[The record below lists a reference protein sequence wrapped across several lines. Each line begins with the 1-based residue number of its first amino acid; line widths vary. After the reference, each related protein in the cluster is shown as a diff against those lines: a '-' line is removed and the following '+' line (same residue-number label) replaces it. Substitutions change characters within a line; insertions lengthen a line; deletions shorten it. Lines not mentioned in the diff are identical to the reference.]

1 MNTTKLIFPYHIVF
15 IMSSSSTSDASSSED
30 EWEEAEI
37 AVNQKIT
44 NDDNTNNELQPS
56 PDSVV
61 VGTDV
66 IETMKRK
73 RDERDEKR
81 KKKKKK
87 RYIIPGSHEDQ
98 ATLHQ
103 VQLLFNLGRLRRE
116 NNVCNNNG
124 FQQGCLSYLPADF
137 LNDLIELKNYR
148 NNSSNNENKNNKAQ
162 RDISV
167 NQLQKI

>member
-1 MNTTKLIFPYHIVF
+1 
-15 IMSSSSTSDASSSED
+15 MSSSSTSDASSSED

-81 KKKKKK
+81 KKEKEKA
-87 RYIIPGSHEDQ
+87 IH
-98 ATLHQ
+98 
-103 VQLLFNLGRLRRE
+103 
-116 NNVCNNNG
+116 
-124 FQQGCLSYLPADF
+124 
-137 LNDLIELKNYR
+137 
-148 NNSSNNENKNNKAQ
+148 NSG
-162 RDISV
+162 
-167 NQLQKI
+167 